1 MVDAMSTNEFSCKF
15 KLSDQGKTL
24 CLRVARDMV
33 RLFGI
38 SRTEAIGRINK
49 EWANSQAFLNSNLV
63 FHEDSE
69 ELAKGIYYEDGTWWW
84 VKEWMTENT
93 PKAKPYP

>member
-1 MVDAMSTNEFSCKF
+1 
-15 KLSDQGKTL
+15 
-24 CLRVARDMV
+24 MV